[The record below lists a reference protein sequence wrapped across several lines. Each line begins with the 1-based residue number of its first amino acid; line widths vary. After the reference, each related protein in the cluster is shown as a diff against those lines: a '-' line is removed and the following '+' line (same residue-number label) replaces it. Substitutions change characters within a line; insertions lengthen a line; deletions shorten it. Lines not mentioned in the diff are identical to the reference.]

1 MSNKVLNI
9 TNGDAFNRYFQEK
22 FGGVAVPF
30 REVMMDGD
38 VVEDIFSCEF
48 VRLRAKELNV
58 SEETYRENMLLYDA
72 MSGGEFFELCL
83 WFGKDTFCQMNL
95 LATLSF
101 LEQIGYG
108 GAVKLNYID
117 DETFDTVEENIVV
130 ELGIYRE
137 IYRAVLIEGRI
148 PSNVGVLCLD
158 AINLYFDYRSES
170 GKLAQTVKRNR
181 HLDEHSIMCILL
193 QNSKEYGLS
202 DLQAAKLIEKYK

>member
-1 MSNKVLNI
+1 MSNKALNI

-95 LATLSF
+95 
-101 LEQIGYG
+101 
-108 GAVKLNYID
+108 
-117 DETFDTVEENIVV
+117 
-130 ELGIYRE
+130 
-137 IYRAVLIEGRI
+137 
-148 PSNVGVLCLD
+148 
-158 AINLYFDYRSES
+158 
-170 GKLAQTVKRNR
+170 RNR
-181 HLDEHSIMCILL
+181 TMRPSHINPQIIHAEIKTDHFALRILSASL
-193 QNSKEYGLS
+193 CPVAL
-202 DLQAAKLIEKYK
+202 